1 MATASRTVTK
11 CVCPL
16 DCPDTCSMTVTV
28 EDGLAVALRGDPD
41 HAFTR
46 GFLCRKMARYLD
58 RVYSPERLLHPL
70 RRVGPKGSGRFEP
83 IGWDEALDE
92 IAARFGAIA
101 GSADGPQAILPYSY
115 YGTVGKLQASSLDR
129 RFFHRLGASMLDRTI
144 CASAGSLGYE
154 YTVGRGRL
162 GADPMGAAKCRFLV
176 NWGSNTANTNSH
188 LWSLMVEA
196 RRRGATIVTIDP
208 YRSPTAARSDWHIA
222 IRPGTD
228 AAMALGVMHVV
239 WRDGLQDDDYLER
252 STVGAAALRE
262 RATRDYPPGRVSA
275 ITGVDEATLVA
286 FAHRL
291 AREQPSLIRLNYG
304 LQRHRGGGMAVRTIA
319 CLPAIIGSWRHH

>member
-1 MATASRTVTK
+1 MPSSSPTMTR

-16 DCPDTCSMTVTV
+16 ACPDTCRMVVTV
-28 EDGLAVALRGDPD
+28 EDGMAVALRGDSD

-46 GFLCRKMARYLD
+46 GFLCQKMARYLD

-70 RRVGPKGSGRFEP
+70 RRVGPKGAGRFER
-83 IGWDEALDE
+83 IGWEEALGE
-92 IAARFGAIA
+92 IAGRFAAIA
-101 GSADGPQAILPYSY
+101 AAPDGPQAILPYSY
-115 YGTVGKLQASSLDR
+115 YGTMGKLQASSLDR

-154 YTVGRGRL
+154 YTAGRGRL
-162 GADPMGAAKCRFLV
+162 GADPLGVPKCRFLV

-188 LWSLMVEA
+188 LWSLMIEA

-228 AAMALGVMHVV
+228 AALALGVMHVL
-239 WRDGLQDDDYLER
+239 WSEGLQDEDYLR
-252 STVGAAALRE
+252 RATVGA
-262 RATRDYPPGRVSA
+262 D
-275 ITGVDEATLVA
+275 
-286 FAHRL
+286 
-291 AREQPSLIRLNYG
+291 
-304 LQRHRGGGMAVRTIA
+304 
-319 CLPAIIGSWRHH
+319 